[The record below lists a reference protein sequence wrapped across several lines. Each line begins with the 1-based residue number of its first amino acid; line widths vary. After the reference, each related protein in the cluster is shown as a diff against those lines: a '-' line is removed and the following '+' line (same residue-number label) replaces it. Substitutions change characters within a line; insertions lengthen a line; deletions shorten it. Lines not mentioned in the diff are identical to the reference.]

1 MLTPGVPGLIPATCG
16 NEFATWSLSWG
27 DVLNH
32 IIVFGINAL
41 LTEPLMKSLV
51 DSSRQSM
58 CARDVA
64 KGYEG
69 VKPSTE
75 RVGGW
80 VSTDVKLHE

>member
-1 MLTPGVPGLIPATCG
+1 
-16 NEFATWSLSWG
+16 
-27 DVLNH
+27 
-32 IIVFGINAL
+32 
-41 LTEPLMKSLV
+41 MKSLV

>member
-1 MLTPGVPGLIPATCG
+1 MVNNLIIITKPSSPLLKPHVAFLG
-16 NEFATWSLSWG
+16 N
-27 DVLNH
+27 
-32 IIVFGINAL
+32 
-41 LTEPLMKSLV
+41 
-51 DSSRQSM
+51 RSM